1 MQQQVS
7 QQKNN
12 KIIKVFKEKAFLFK
26 IIIKIIIIIIYF
38 NNKYSYVFIFYFNNK
53 LHKKL

>member
-26 IIIKIIIIIIYF
+26 IIIKIIIIII
-38 NNKYSYVFIFYFNNK
+38 
-53 LHKKL
+53 